1 MEKRNFQPITKAL
14 VILEITRGMLD
25 SSRDQLET
33 MQQVKDRPHILDD
46 AIINRSLKLYTA
58 QNEDSDIFLQQ
69 CAIWR
74 KKELN
79 EVQLYQIQEIEKCTK
94 SLKDINNQIL
104 FIVNACKDSTI
115 DKILEKSDMELALDM
130 LTGKRVNVKCGV
142 WHD

>member
-14 VILEITRGMLD
+14 AILEITRGMLD

-58 QNEDSDIFLQQ
+58 QNEDSDMFLQQ

-74 KKELN
+74 KQELN
-79 EVQLYQIQEIEKCTK
+79 EVQSYQIQEIEKCTK
-94 SLKDINNQIL
+94 SLIDTNNQIL
-104 FIVNACKDSTI
+104 FIINACKDSTI

-130 LTGKRVNVKCGV
+130 LTGKSVFPEKI
-142 WHD
+142 DFI

>member
-14 VILEITRGMLD
+14 AILEITRGMLD

-74 KKELN
+74 KQELN
-79 EVQLYQIQEIEKCTK
+79 EVQSYQIQEIEKCTK
-94 SLKDINNQIL
+94 SLIDTNNQIL
-104 FIVNACKDSTI
+104 FIINACKDSTI

-130 LTGKRVNVKCGV
+130 LTGKSVFPRE
-142 WHD
+142 D

>member
-14 VILEITRGMLD
+14 AILEITRGMLD

-58 QNEDSDIFLQQ
+58 QNEDSDMFLQQ

-74 KKELN
+74 KQELN
-79 EVQLYQIQEIEKCTK
+79 EVQSYQIQEIEKCTK
-94 SLKDINNQIL
+94 SLIDINNQIL
-104 FIVNACKDSTI
+104 FIVRACKDFTI

-130 LTGKRVNVKCGV
+130 LTGKSVFPRE
-142 WHD
+142 D

>member
-74 KKELN
+74 KQELN
-79 EVQLYQIQEIEKCTK
+79 EVQSYQIQEIEKCTK
-94 SLKDINNQIL
+94 SLIDTNNQIL
-104 FIVNACKDSTI
+104 FIINACKDSTI

-130 LTGKRVNVKCGV
+130 LTGKSVFPRE
-142 WHD
+142 D

>member
-14 VILEITRGMLD
+14 AILEITRGMLD

-46 AIINRSLKLYTA
+46 AIINRSLNLYTA

-74 KKELN
+74 KQELN
-79 EVQLYQIQEIEKCTK
+79 EVQSYQIQEIEKCTK
-94 SLKDINNQIL
+94 SLIDTNNQIL
-104 FIVNACKDSTI
+104 FIINACKDSTI

-130 LTGKRVNVKCGV
+130 LTGKSVFPRE
-142 WHD
+142 D

>member
-46 AIINRSLKLYTA
+46 AIIDRSLKLYTA
-58 QNEDSDIFLQQ
+58 QNVDSDMFLQQ

-74 KKELN
+74 KQELN
-79 EVQLYQIQEIEKCTK
+79 EVQSYQIQEIEKCTK
-94 SLKDINNQIL
+94 SLIDTNNQIL
-104 FIVNACKDSTI
+104 FIINACKDSTI

-130 LTGKRVNVKCGV
+130 LTGKSVFPRE
-142 WHD
+142 D

>member
-14 VILEITRGMLD
+14 AILEITRGMLD

-46 AIINRSLKLYTA
+46 AIIDRSLKLYTA
-58 QNEDSDIFLQQ
+58 QNEDSDMFLQQ

-74 KKELN
+74 KQELN
-79 EVQLYQIQEIEKCTK
+79 EVQSYQIQEIEKCTK
-94 SLKDINNQIL
+94 SLIDTNNQIL
-104 FIVNACKDSTI
+104 FIINACKDSTI

-130 LTGKRVNVKCGV
+130 LTGKSVFPRE
-142 WHD
+142 D

>member
-14 VILEITRGMLD
+14 AILEITRGMLD

-58 QNEDSDIFLQQ
+58 QNEDSDMFLQQ

-74 KKELN
+74 KQELN
-79 EVQLYQIQEIEKCTK
+79 EVQSYQIQEIEKCTK
-94 SLKDINNQIL
+94 SLIDTNNQIL
-104 FIVNACKDSTI
+104 FIINACKDSTI

-130 LTGKRVNVKCGV
+130 LTGKSVFPRE
-142 WHD
+142 D

>member
-14 VILEITRGMLD
+14 AILEITRGMLD

-58 QNEDSDIFLQQ
+58 QNEDSDMFLQQ
-69 CAIWR
+69 CATWR
-74 KKELN
+74 KQELN

-94 SLKDINNQIL
+94 SLIDTNNQIL
-104 FIVNACKDSTI
+104 FIINACKDSTI

-130 LTGKRVNVKCGV
+130 LTGKSVFPRE
-142 WHD
+142 D